1 MYAIYGNM
9 DPINIYIYT
18 IHGSYGIFM
27 LNYRVNLSKAFEHHS
42 CSSTPN
48 SRILW
53 SGVHP
58 RGPSDPSGR
67 TGHKQVVF
75 RWPQETYGQ
84 TGEAQQGSDS
94 FMASMDWF
102 KGNIFSG
109 KLWFVPHRVQKCTF
123 SNHPTGKTCDFMTDG
138 FHHMSPVQ
146 VLLEVA
152 ENSITVCSRQLQQW
166 LLESTAWHEF

>member
-1 MYAIYGNM
+1 
-9 DPINIYIYT
+9 
-18 IHGSYGIFM
+18 M

-109 KLWFVPHRVQKCTF
+109 KLWFVPHRVQNAPF
-123 SNHPTGKTCDFMTDG
+123 QIIQLGKHVISWLMVSIICRQFKSFLRSLKILSWCVHASFNSG
-138 FHHMSPVQ
+138 CWNLPPGMSFKKI
-146 VLLEVA
+146 
-152 ENSITVCSRQLQQW
+152 ENMFFPGSVGKVKKKT
-166 LLESTAWHEF
+166 

>member
-1 MYAIYGNM
+1 
-9 DPINIYIYT
+9 
-18 IHGSYGIFM
+18 M

-58 RGPSDPSGR
+58 RGPSDPSGH

-84 TGEAQQGSDS
+84 TGEARLNGSDS

-109 KLWFVPHRVQKCTF
+109 KLCLSPIGSKNAPFKIIQL
-123 SNHPTGKTCDFMTDG
+123 GK
-138 FHHMSPVQ
+138 HVIS
-146 VLLEVA
+146 
-152 ENSITVCSRQLQQW
+152 
-166 LLESTAWHEF
+166 